1 MIIVCNS
8 NEYCNGFNFVEDT
21 KQRRK
26 EKEQKGKKKKK
37 VKEMDV
43 SFYKEDSDMIAMVR
57 TKVKLQK
64 ILIHYVCVKII
75 IIVNIRCKL

>member
-8 NEYCNGFNFVEDT
+8 NEYCNGFNLVEDT

-37 VKEMDV
+37 VKQRKEMTCR
-43 SFYKEDSDMIAMVR
+43 FIK
-57 TKVKLQK
+57 K
-64 ILIHYVCVKII
+64 IVI
-75 IIVNIRCKL
+75 